1 MTKSFYVNGV
11 HCARPLQASCCW
23 TGKRKRDPRDRAL
36 LILWPELPD
45 PTWKTVVNGKLAGT
59 QEYLREHL
67 IKLQLLKSEKTSSL
81 P

>member
-1 MTKSFYVNGV
+1 MTKSFYVKGV
-11 HCARPLQASCCW
+11 DCARPLKTSCCG
-23 TGKRKRDPRDRAL
+23 TGNKKLDPLGSAL

-59 QEYLREHL
+59 QEYFREHL
-67 IKLQLLKSEKTSSL
+67 IKLQLLKSEKTSPL